1 MKETILVT
9 RDLSKKYSD
18 KFVVDKV
25 NMTINKGDIYG
36 LVGKNGA
43 GKTTIIKMILS
54 LANITS
60 GEVELFG
67 KTTEKEKIEEHSRIG
82 CLVETPC
89 FYPYL
94 TAKQNLEYYRIQRGI
109 PDKKCVDEVLALVGL
124 EDTGKKKFKG
134 FSLGMKQRLGIALAI
149 MNNPDFLILDE
160 PINGLDPMGIKQI
173 RELLLR
179 LNKLNNITILIS
191 SHILGELS
199 QLANCYGFI
208 NDGVLVEEI
217 SANKLSEKCK
227 HYLSVDVDNAEKAAT
242 ILENTLN
249 CTRYEVLNSNII
261 RVYDYLEDP
270 FVVNKALMNGGVMVS
285 SLDKVGSN
293 LEDYF
298 INLIGG
304 EEK

>member
-18 KFVVDKV
+18 KFVVSKV

-60 GEVELFG
+60 GELELFG
-67 KTTEKEKIEEHSRIG
+67 KTKEKEKIESHSRIG

-109 PDKKCVDEVLALVGL
+109 PDKKCVDEILKLVGL

-173 RELLLR
+173 RELLLK

-199 QLANCYGFI
+199 QLATCYGFI

-217 SANKLSEKCK
+217 SANALSEKCK
-227 HYLSVDVDNAEKAAT
+227 HYLSVNVDNAEKAAT

-261 RVYDYLEDP
+261 RVYDYLDDP